1 MVALAV
7 TPDRRWAATTPEL
20 LAATTAAGFAALG
33 AFADRAGPDVR
44 RLYDAAQVRCHE
56 VLALVVS
63 DDEGGT
69 LRSAREL
76 ADAAAAMGAD
86 WVLTVFRCPMTA
98 QTAPIVQRS
107 AAVIAEAGAAMAV
120 EFSPLGPISSVRSA
134 LGVVDVA
141 NAASGRAGLV
151 IDTWHFERGDS
162 TWDDLE
168 AVPLDQI
175 AYVQFSDALAPAGDS
190 LARQTMHRRAL
201 PGDGTL
207 ALDRFATTLLQRGW
221 DGLVSVEVLSAEL
234 RTLPVGEALRRLH
247 ATTAPFWL

>member
-7 TPDRRWAATTPEL
+7 TPDRRWAATIAEL
-20 LAATTAAGFAALG
+20 LAATNAAGFSALG
-33 AFADRAGPDVR
+33 AFSDRAGPDVR
-44 RLYDAAQVRCHE
+44 QLYDAAQVRCHE

-63 DDEGGT
+63 DDEGET
-69 LRSAREL
+69 IRSARAL
-76 ADAAAAMGAD
+76 ADAAAVMGAD
-86 WVLTVFRCPMTA
+86 WVLTVFRCPLTA
-98 QTAPIVQRS
+98 ETAPIVQRS

-120 EFSPLGPISSVRSA
+120 EFSPLGPISSIRSA
-134 LGVVDVA
+134 LGVVEVA
-141 NAASGRAGLV
+141 NGGGGRAGVL
-151 IDTWHFERGDS
+151 IDSWHFERGES

-168 AVPLDQI
+168 AVPADQI

-207 ALDRFATTLLQRGW
+207 ALDRFATTLLERGW

-234 RTLPVGEALRRLH
+234 RTLPVDEALRRLH
-247 ATTAPFWL
+247 ATTAPYWL